1 MKCKE
6 IMDVLEHLAPKMY
19 AESWDN
25 VGLLIGDVEKKVE
38 KIMIAVDASDSV
50 VDEAVS
56 KQVDMLITH
65 HPMIF
70 SGLKN
75 IRKDDFI
82 GRRVIQLIKE
92 DIAYYAF
99 HTNFDIAGGM
109 AELAA
114 NKLGLKNTRVLEKTT
129 EIYGEDAGIGRV
141 GSLETPMSV
150 KELASYVKEHFQ
162 LDSITVY
169 GDLDSMVLQVA
180 ISPGSGKRE
189 IDYAFMEG
197 AQVLITGDIGH
208 HEGMDSNAKGIV
220 ILDAGHYGLEK
231 IFSEFIKDYLKEKLA
246 EEIELMVAKEKSP
259 FLIL

>member
-1 MKCKE
+1 MKCKK
-6 IMDVLEHLAPKMY
+6 IMAVLEHLAPKMY

-38 KIMIAVDASDSV
+38 RIMIAVDASDLV
-50 VDEAVS
+50 VEEAVS
-56 KQVDMLITH
+56 KQADMLITH

-70 SGLKN
+70 SGLKS

-82 GRRVIQLIKE
+82 GRRVIQIIKE

-114 NKLGLKNTRVLEKTT
+114 NKLGLINTKVLEKTT
-129 EIYGEDAGIGRV
+129 EIQGEEAGIGRI
-141 GSLETPMSV
+141 GYLNNQMNV
-150 KELASYVKEHFQ
+150 KDLSAYVKECFG

-169 GDLDSMVLQVA
+169 GDLDSMVSEVA

-189 IDYAFMEG
+189 IDFAVKEG
-197 AQVLITGDIGH
+197 VQVLITGDIGH
-208 HEGMDSNAKGIV
+208 HEGMDANAKGIV
-220 ILDAGHYGLEK
+220 ILDAGHFGLEK
-231 IFSEFIKDYLKEKLA
+231 IFSGFLKEYLKENLL
-246 EEIELMVAKEKSP
+246 EEIEIMVAKERNP